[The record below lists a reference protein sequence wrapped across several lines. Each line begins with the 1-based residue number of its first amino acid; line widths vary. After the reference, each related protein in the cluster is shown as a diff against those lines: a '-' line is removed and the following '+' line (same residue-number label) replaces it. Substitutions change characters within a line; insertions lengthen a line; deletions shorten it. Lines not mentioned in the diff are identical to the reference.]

1 MSYKPFKMRGSPF
14 KRNFGIGEKEAVSP
28 TKMDT
33 SNILGK
39 ILGEKKGD
47 LAKQAMDT
55 AKKAGETENKPK
67 ETTKQPLIKNEK
79 VRKVV
84 TGIADVIQAGLDAGG
99 NTNYLGQRKGK
110 EAADKAKKEKAEADE
125 LAHKR
130 KLEELKAYGEAVEKA
145 KGPNPLTDDHEN
157 PDDKNTPGGDHPIEI
172 IDPNNAENKNKE
184 KKESEESLTVTP
196 TGNPTPESIQKIKEQ
211 RENWKNDKQ

>member
-1 MSYKPFKMRGSPF
+1 MSNKPFKMRGSPF

-28 TKMDT
+28 TKVDT

-47 LAKQAMDT
+47 LAKQATDS

-67 ETTKQPLIKNEK
+67 ETTKQPLIKNK
-79 VRKVV
+79 KLRNVA
-84 TGIADVIQAGLDAGG
+84 TGIFDVLQAGLDAGG
-99 NTNYLGQRKGK
+99 NTNYLGQRKVK

-130 KLEELKAYGEAVEKA
+130 KLEELRAYGEAVDNAK
-145 KGPNPLTDDHEN
+145 KGPNEN
-157 PDDKNTPGGDHPIEI
+157 PDDKATPGGD
-172 IDPNNAENKNKE
+172 DPLGELDTNDPENKE
-184 KKESEESLTVTP
+184 KDLDKENTEKTEE
-196 TGNPTPESIQKIKEQ
+196 
-211 RENWKNDKQ
+211 